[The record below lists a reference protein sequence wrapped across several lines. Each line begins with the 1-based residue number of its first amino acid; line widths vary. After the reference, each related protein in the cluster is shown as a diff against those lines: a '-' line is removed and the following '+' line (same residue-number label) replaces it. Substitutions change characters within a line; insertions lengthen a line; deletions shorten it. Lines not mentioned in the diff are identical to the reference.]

1 MKYSSNK
8 FYCFSP
14 PVMLATIIIELSL
27 AIYTLI
33 RYKLNP
39 KKRLVLA
46 ILLLLATFQLAEYS
60 VCGRFNLNAEAWS
73 RVGFVAITML
83 PPLGLHLIKVIAGKS
98 AKLLLLVAY
107 LSALV
112 WIVAFTFSSNVFAGQ
127 VCAGNYV
134 IFRLT
139 STANLGYFIYYY
151 SWLFVSIFLALYWSR
166 KSKKQT
172 SRALMLLVLGYLV
185 FLVPTTVTNSLYPN
199 SGRGIPSIMCGFA
212 VLYAIILVFG
222 VMPLS
227 LDKRKA

>member
-1 MKYSSNK
+1 
-8 FYCFSP
+8 
-14 PVMLATIIIELSL
+14 MLATIIIELSL
-27 AIYTLI
+27 AIYTLV

-73 RVGFVAITML
+73 RVGFVAVTML
-83 PPLGLHLIKVIAGKS
+83 PPLGIHLIKVIAGKS
-98 AKLLLLVAY
+98 AKLLLLVTY

-112 WIVAFTFSSNVFAGQ
+112 WIVAFTFSNNVFAGQ

-139 STANLGYFIYYY
+139 SSASFAYSVYYY
-151 SWLFVSIFLALYWSR
+151 SSLLISIFLALFWSTNAKKHTS
-166 KSKKQT
+166 KSL
-172 SRALMLLVLGYLV
+172 RLLVLGYLV
-185 FLVPTTVTNSLYPN
+185 FLAPTTVINSLYPN

-222 VMPLS
+222 VIPLP
-227 LDKRKA
+227 LDKHKA